1 MYFCTNFTENTCLKT
16 MLANVVIY
24 WRSCN
29 EQWQLLTEKENK
41 DGCELM
47 IHFIT
52 AIHWCTKARFSISV
66 FYSPGHKH
74 WRHSATGQLHLLLQC
89 LWNYGNAIKCQEV
102 LREMF
107 LSNTSLFLFNSHWPW
122 FLGPTWSEATVH
134 HIGKKLGKWVLH
146 DIALIPG
153 SCVIIQYEGPVSGKG

>member
-1 MYFCTNFTENTCLKT
+1 MYFCTNFTENTCIKT

-41 DGCELM
+41 DGGELM
-47 IHFIT
+47 IHFIKAIDARRLVSVSVYST
-52 AIHWCTKARFSISV
+52 AVVTNI
-66 FYSPGHKH
+66 
-74 WRHSATGQLHLLLQC
+74 ATGQLHLLLQC
-89 LWNYGNAIKCQEV
+89 LLNYGNAIKCQEV

-107 LSNTSLFLFNSHWPW
+107 LSNTSLFLFNSHWPR
-122 FLGPTWSEATVH
+122 FLDPTWSKATVH

-146 DIALIPG
+146 DIALIWG